1 MNAETLLASK
11 SPEIIT
17 TGPHVPLIEA
27 ALTLAR
33 RRIGALPVV
42 DDCGEV
48 VGLLTERDIVYR
60 YAERGP
66 QALQG
71 DVASVMSRL
80 IAVCGPRDMVS
91 EIARRMTERQMR
103 HMLIMEDGRMLGI
116 VSIGDVVNSRVQA
129 AERESQELKAYI
141 AS

>member
-1 MNAETLLASK
+1 
-11 SPEIIT
+11 
-17 TGPHVPLIEA
+17 
-27 ALTLAR
+27 
-33 RRIGALPVV
+33 
-42 DDCGEV
+42 
-48 VGLLTERDIVYR
+48 
-60 YAERGP
+60 
-66 QALQG
+66 
-71 DVASVMSRL
+71 MSRL

-129 AERESQELKAYI
+129 AERESRELKAYI